1 MRKLSRRAASIALAA
16 AMLFTTA
23 GVSQK
28 KVEAASTGNYLLQD
42 IRTIVMHRKS

>member
-28 KVEAASTGNYLLQD
+28 KVEAASTG

>member
-28 KVEAASTGNYLLQD
+28 KVEAAYLLQD
-42 IRTIVMHRKS
+42 IRIITMHRKS